1 MDHNFFT
8 YLIYVNSVFGITLYN
23 FKSTCWYEYAGITRI
38 VYYICARWSLLIARL
53 QLIVETHC

>member
-38 VYYICARWSLLIARL
+38 VYYICARWSLL
-53 QLIVETHC
+53 